1 MAATRPPSGP
11 SLGGGLGF
19 HLLGFPVFVQ
29 PWFLLTAWFIGPQ
42 TSDVI
47 RDGGWIVMVFI
58 GILVHELGHATAIR
72 HHGMEPVIV
81 LHGFGGVTSWQSYR
95 EVSPWQQIG
104 ISIAGPASGIALGL
118 IALGLM
124 RIDVMPNV
132 WLVRDLI
139 WINLGWGL
147 LNLLPMLPLD
157 GGTILATLAEM
168 AFARPGRIAARGVS
182 VVLTVA
188 VGVFGAISGDWW
200 LVILGIVLTAEN
212 ARVLRSELQSRH

>member
-1 MAATRPPSGP
+1 MAVNRPPSGP
-11 SLGGGLGF
+11 SLGSGLGF
-19 HLLGFPVFVQ
+19 QLLGFPVFVQ

-42 TSDVI
+42 TGDVI

-72 HHGMEPVIV
+72 HRGMEPVIV
-81 LHGFGGVTSWQSYR
+81 LHGFGGVTSWQSYQR
-95 EVSPWQQIG
+95 VSPWQQIG
-104 ISIAGPASGIALGL
+104 ISIAGPASGITLGL

-147 LNLLPMLPLD
+147 LNLLPILPLD
-157 GGTILATLAEM
+157 GGTILSTLAEM
-168 AFARPGRIAARGVS
+168 VFGRRGRIAALGLS

-188 VGVFGAISGDWW
+188 VGVFGAFSRSLW
-200 LVILGIVLTAEN
+200 LVIIGVLLTVMNGRA
-212 ARVLRSELQSRH
+212 LQSELGLRR